1 MNVYWRV
8 ELIVFR
14 YEQGD
19 DEDDLTWDM
28 ESEEVVSIHD
38 NEEEAHEAA
47 FVGLQRL
54 GVE

>member
-1 MNVYWRV
+1 MKTYWRV

-19 DEDDLTWDM
+19 DEDDLTWEM
-28 ESEEVVSIHD
+28 ELEEVVSIHD
-38 NEEEAHEAA
+38 NPEEAHEAV
-47 FVGLQRL
+47 FVGLQNL